1 MAKHFSELMKDL
13 NPWESNIIRELI
25 TKEEKEK
32 STLGILYHKFRIPIA
47 QTLTKLERNTE

>member
-1 MAKHFSELMKDL
+1 MMAKHFSELMKDL
-13 NPWESNIIRELI
+13 NFWESNIIRELI

-47 QTLTKLERNTE
+47 QTLTN